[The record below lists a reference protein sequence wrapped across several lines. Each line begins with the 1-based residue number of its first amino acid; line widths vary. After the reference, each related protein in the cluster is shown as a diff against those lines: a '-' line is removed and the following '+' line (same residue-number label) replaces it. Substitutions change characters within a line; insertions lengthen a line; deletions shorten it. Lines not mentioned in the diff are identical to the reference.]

1 MVFHEKLGSQGE
13 RVERLVALAGAL
25 VPHVP
30 GAERTRA
37 ERAALLAK
45 ADLRSGM
52 VGEFPELQGVMG
64 GHYAR
69 AQNEP
74 EPVARAIAEQY
85 APKGPDDRCPNEPE
99 SVVWRSPTSSTRSPA
114 SSPPTFKPTGS
125 KDPFALRRAA
135 LGVIRLVLENGLR
148 LPLRQAFDA
157 ALAGYG
163 DRFPSE
169 RRAAVP
175 GELLAFFADRLK
187 VHLRAEGARHDL
199 VTAAFA
205 AGEEDDLVRLLARV
219 EALGSFLATDDGRN
233 LLVAY
238 RRASNIVGIE
248 EKRDKRRFEGEPDP
262 AHAPRAGRDR
272 PPRRPA
278 ARPRP
283 DRCGVGGEDYAA
295 AMAELASLRPPV
307 DAFFDQV
314 KVNAD
319 EPALRVN
326 RLLLLGLIRSALGR
340 VADFGLIEDAGSA
353 AGRAVASP
361 LREST

>member
-1 MVFHEKLGSQGE
+1 
-13 RVERLVALAGAL
+13 
-25 VPHVP
+25 
-30 GAERTRA
+30 
-37 ERAALLAK
+37 LLAK

-52 VGEFPELQGVMG
+52 VGEFPELQGIMG

-74 EPVARAIAEQY
+74 EPVARAITEQY

-99 SVVWRSPTSSTRSPA
+99 SVVVALADKLDSLAGFFAADVQAHRLEGPLRAPSCRLGRDPA
-114 SSPPTFKPTGS
+114 G
-125 KDPFALRRAA
+125 
-135 LGVIRLVLENGLR
+135 LENGLR

-262 AHAPRAGRDR
+262 AMLREPAERDLHDALLHARGRIDAAL
-272 PPRRPA
+272 A
-278 ARPRP
+278 ARTTRPRWP
-283 DRCGVGGEDYAA
+283 
-295 AMAELASLRPPV
+295 SWRPCARPST
-307 DAFFDQV
+307 
-314 KVNAD
+314 
-319 EPALRVN
+319 RSS
-326 RLLLLGLIRSALGR
+326 IR
-340 VADFGLIEDAGSA
+340 
-353 AGRAVASP
+353 
-361 LREST
+361 